1 MLNSQGRVVNA
12 SLNTVWAIISQ
23 GVTVLLGL
31 FSRKI
36 FLDHLGAE
44 YLGVNSLFSDVLMLF
59 SFADLGF
66 GTAIL
71 FSMFQPIA
79 ENDENKIKSLLLF
92 YRDIYN
98 YVIIALIFISIAFL
112 PFLYTIN
119 TEIPFN
125 DLIIFY
131 GLFQINNIVAY
142 FWAYRTSYV
151 IACQKERVLTK
162 ISLFFSFFTT
172 LIVILFIILFSNYY
186 VFLAISIVSTIAQRV
201 WTNFYIIKK
210 YPITIVKDAVPLKK
224 EEKINVLKKS
234 YALLVTRIGNLLIN
248 QTDSLVVSTM
258 INVAQWGLASN
269 YLVIKK
275 SIFTIT
281 DKIYSGLLP
290 SMGNLVAG
298 GDKEKELNVFLRYD
312 FLNAWLHTFVFVAM
326 ATLSSPFV
334 TLFFGEKALLSDNF
348 VFFFF
353 LAAFVDGLRSPVS
366 VLREASGT
374 FEADKWYTMLAAFF
388 NLGVSVPLAYFMGL
402 PGVFIGTICA
412 MSVLHVSRS
421 WVLFRSGNYSIT
433 TQKYLWIVLVHIFIG
448 LLLLMILYIIFGYIE
463 PLIPNTFLLFAL
475 KALIVLIVPNLLWAL
490 IYNKNQDIKHVV
502 KFLTKKIR

>member
-1 MLNSQGRVVNA
+1 MQNPQGRVANA
-12 SLNTVWAIISQ
+12 SLNTIWAIVSQ
-23 GVTVLLGL
+23 GVTVILGL

-44 YLGVNSLFSDVLMLF
+44 LLGVNSLFSDVLMLF

-71 FSMFQPIA
+71 FSMFRPIA
-79 ENDENKIKSLLLF
+79 ENDESRVKSLLLF
-92 YRDIYN
+92 YRTIYN
-98 YVIIALIFISIAFL
+98 YVILALVFVSILFI
-112 PFLYTIN
+112 PFLFTIK
-119 TEIPFN
+119 TEIPFS
-125 DLIIFY
+125 DLIVY
-131 GLFQINNIVAY
+131 YALFQINNIVAY
-142 FWAYRTSYV
+142 LWAYRTSYV
-151 IACQKERVLTK
+151 VACQKERVITK

-172 LIVILFIILFSNYY
+172 LIVILFIVLFESFY
-186 VFLAISIVSTIAQRV
+186 VYLAISVVSTIVQRV
-201 WTNFYIIKK
+201 WINIYIKK
-210 YPITIVKDAVPLKK
+210 RYPITILNDAAPLNKSEKKD
-224 EEKINVLKKS
+224 VLKKS

-290 SMGNLVAG
+290 SMGNLVAVN
-298 GDKEKELNVFLRYD
+298 DKEKELNVFLRYD

-334 TLFFGEKALLSDNF
+334 SLFFGEKALLTKDF

-353 LAAFVDGLRSPVS
+353 LAAFIDGLRSPVS

-374 FEADKWYTMLAAFF
+374 FEADKWYTMVAAVI
-388 NLGVSVPLAYFMGL
+388 NLGVSLPLAYYMGL

-412 MSVLHVSRS
+412 MAILHISRS
-421 WVLFRSGNYSIT
+421 WVLFKNGAYSIT
-433 TQKYLWIVLVHIFIG
+433 TMDYLGRILFHVIVGIAFLVVTEFVSKYVDSIVINPMLSFI
-448 LLLLMILYIIFGYIE
+448 I
-463 PLIPNTFLLFAL
+463 
-475 KALIVLIVPNLLWAL
+475 KALIVLIIPNVLWL
-490 IYNKNQDIKHVV
+490 CLYCKNPEMKNIYYFIK
-502 KFLTKKIR
+502 TRIR

>member
-1 MLNSQGRVVNA
+1 MQNPQGRVANA

-23 GVTVLLGL
+23 GVTVLLSL
-31 FSRKI
+31 FSRKV

-71 FSMFQPIA
+71 FSLFRPIA
-79 ENDENKIKSLLLF
+79 VNDENKIKSLLLF
-92 YRDIYN
+92 YRNIYN
-98 YVIIALIFISIAFL
+98 YVILALIVISIAFL
-112 PFLYTIN
+112 PFLFTIK
-119 TEIPFN
+119 TEIPIG

-162 ISLFFSFFTT
+162 INLFFSFFTT
-172 LIVILFIILFSNYY
+172 LLVILFIVLFENYY
-186 VFLAISIVSTIAQRV
+186 IYLAISITSTIAQRV

-210 YPITIVKDAVPLKK
+210 YPITIVKDVAPLEKK
-224 EEKINVLKKS
+224 EKKDVLKKS

-298 GDKEKELNVFLRYD
+298 DDKEKELTVFLRYD

-334 TLFFGEKALLSDNF
+334 ALFFGDKALLSNNF

-388 NLGVSVPLAYFMGL
+388 NLAVSLPLAYFMGL
-402 PGVFIGTICA
+402 SGVFIGTICA
-412 MSVLHVSRS
+412 MLVLHMSRS
-421 WVLFRSGNYSIT
+421 WVLFRTGNYSLT
-433 TQKYLWIVLVHIFIG
+433 TLKYLWIVLVHIFVG
-448 LLLLMILYIIFGYIE
+448 LVLLSILYAVFLFVA
-463 PLIPNTFLLFAL
+463 PLIPNSILLFVL
-475 KALIVLIVPNLLWAL
+475 KALIVLVVPNLIWIL
-490 IYNKNQDIKHVV
+490 IYNKNQDV
-502 KFLTKKIR
+502 KNIINYLTKKIR